1 MSNVALY
8 NATGDRSGSV
18 QLPEG
23 LLAERVHTHAIW
35 EAVKGHLANQR
46 QGTHKT
52 KTRHEVSG
60 QKSKLFKQKGTG
72 RARAGSATSGV
83 RVGGGRIHGPRP
95 RDYSYRIPT
104 QVRHLALRSALASR
118 AKKDSLFVIED
129 FNLAAPKTK
138 NIATMLAKMGLGER
152 KVLLVAGKANQ
163 NLLLSVRNLAK
174 ANVTH
179 VGELNV
185 YQVMQA
191 HTVVLTRGAVDAL
204 QEVLAS

>member
-8 NATGDRSGSV
+8 SAAGDRSGSV

-35 EAVKGHLANQR
+35 EAVKAHLANQR

-95 RDYSYRIPT
+95 RDYSYRVPA
-104 QVRHLALRSALASR
+104 QVRQLALRSALASR

-129 FNLAAPKTK
+129 LNLAAPKTK
-138 NIATMLAKMGLGER
+138 NVAAMLAKMGLGDR
-152 KVLLVAGKANQ
+152 KVLLVGAKSNQ

-179 VGELNV
+179 AGELNV

-204 QEVLAS
+204 KEVLAS